1 MGNEDSTAKKLMLQA
16 RTDNIIIHHNF
27 QMSLQINGVDTFPH
41 GLDGLRLWEA
51 GIILSRYIIQNV
63 ALFKH
68 KRILELGGGVGIAGL
83 AAKKW
88 T

>member
-1 MGNEDSTAKKLMLQA
+1 MVLDIA
-16 RTDNIIIHHNF
+16 
-27 QMSLQINGVDTFPH
+27 SLDTFPH

-51 GIILSRYIIQNV
+51 GIILARYIVNNSN
-63 ALFKH
+63 LFKG
-68 KRILELGGGVGIAGL
+68 KRILELGGGVGIAGF